1 MPYKIECANH
11 QVYNRLNMS
20 NLEDNKD
27 QMPGPDYSGIKSFYI
42 YASQNSQNDVA
53 KSPSVQL
60 SQEGTS
66 PAPDRENV
74 TKHKIIYGF
83 TKNAPTTKKIN
94 DNLEKANIYN
104 TRPPGK
110 SVTYSSIDDAD
121 EEDGINMGSEKIK
134 VEWERNL
141 PSFQS
146 QVLRNNFQH
155 SLLEKIFHEPG
166 QNSDCS
172 KKVVLQCVKRAPSS
186 KTITQGYKFD
196 HAKRKRVISQT
207 KLNVK
212 NNTLVDRKKFKIR
225 LRKISGDESDSSG
238 SVISQCS
245 DSDIDSDN
253 IFDAD
258 TSDNYSK
265 ADNIDAISHASSVQ
279 VESANL
285 ITLNATKLNE
295 SYRERRNTTDEIA
308 RVGNSE
314 TPDEIGNR
322 VNEGNSFAIET
333 SNVEHQL
340 HVDDTIQIPEITLK
354 TTYSSKDTPTQSLPI
369 PAYCSESPNI
379 SVQNLCTVKEKTSGA
394 NETCKFITILS
405 MECFIRTRQNLL
417 PDPEFDAIDAI
428 FYSIENDVPKSNQN
442 QSTRKNEIE
451 KYGTRVVLVDGS
463 LSTLTCRQTI
473 LNKIGF
479 NNADDVSIVPSED
492 CLITAFIEVMQ
503 LYDPDI
509 LVGYDCESSSYG
521 YLVKRAAVKG
531 N

>member
-1 MPYKIECANH
+1 
-11 QVYNRLNMS
+11 MS

-27 QMPGPDYSGIKSFYI
+27 QMSGPDYSGIKSFYI
-42 YASQNSQNDVA
+42 YASQNSQNEVA
-53 KSPSVQL
+53 KSPSSVQL

-66 PAPDRENV
+66 PAPDRENG
-74 TKHKIIYGF
+74 TKHKRIYGF
-83 TKNAPTTKKIN
+83 ARKPPTTKKIN

-104 TRPPGK
+104 TRPPGQ

-121 EEDGINMGSEKIK
+121 GEDGINMGSEKIK

-146 QVLRNNFQH
+146 QVLRNNYQH
-155 SLLEKIFHEPG
+155 SLLEKITHEPG
-166 QNSDCS
+166 QNLDCS
-172 KKVVLQCVKRAPSS
+172 KKVVLQCVRRAPSS
-186 KTITQGYKFD
+186 KTIAQGYKFD
-196 HAKRKRVISQT
+196 HTKRNQVTSQT

-212 NNTLVDRKKFKIR
+212 NITPVDRKKFKIR

-245 DSDIDSDN
+245 DSDIDFDN
-253 IFDAD
+253 ISDAD
-258 TSDNYSK
+258 TSDNYIK
-265 ADNIDAISHASSVQ
+265 ADNNHVINYTSCVQ
-279 VESANL
+279 LESANL
-285 ITLNATKLNE
+285 ISLNVTNLNE
-295 SYRERRNTTDEIA
+295 SHSEHRNTNDKIVRA
-308 RVGNSE
+308 DNSE
-314 TPDEIGNR
+314 TQNEKGNR

-333 SNVEHQL
+333 FNVEHQL
-340 HVDDTIQIPEITLK
+340 HIDNTIEIPEITLK
-354 TTYSSKDTPTQSLPI
+354 TTNSSKDTPTQSLAI
-369 PAYCSESPNI
+369 PANCSESPNI
-379 SVQNLCTVKEKTSGA
+379 SVQNLCNVKEKTSGA

-442 QSTRKNEIE
+442 QSTRKNEIH
-451 KYGTRVVLVDGS
+451 KYRTRAVLVDGS
-463 LSTLTCRQTI
+463 LSSPICRQTI

-492 CLITAFIEVMQ
+492 CLITAFVEVME

-531 N
+531 I

>member
-1 MPYKIECANH
+1 
-11 QVYNRLNMS
+11 MS
-20 NLEDNKD
+20 YLENNKD
-27 QMPGPDYSGIKSFYI
+27 QLSGTDYSGIKSFYI
-42 YASQNSQNDVA
+42 YPSQNSQNEVA

-66 PAPDRENV
+66 PAPNKENG
-74 TKHKIIYGF
+74 TKHKRIYGF
-83 TKNAPTTKKIN
+83 ARKPPTTKKIN

-121 EEDGINMGSEKIK
+121 GEDGINMGSEKIK

-146 QVLRNNFQH
+146 QVLRNNYQD
-155 SLLEKIFHEPG
+155 SLLEKIFHEPR

-172 KKVVLQCVKRAPSS
+172 KKVVLQCVRRAPSS
-186 KTITQGYKFD
+186 RTITKCYEFD
-196 HAKRKRVISQT
+196 HTKKKQVKSQT

-212 NNTLVDRKKFKIR
+212 NNPPVDRKKFKIR

-253 IFDAD
+253 ILDAD

-265 ADNIDAISHASSVQ
+265 ADNNHAISHTSRVQ
-279 VESANL
+279 LESANL
-285 ITLNATKLNE
+285 ISLNVTKLNE
-295 SYRERRNTTDEIA
+295 SHSERRSTTDEIA
-308 RVGNSE
+308 CVGNSE
-314 TPDEIGNR
+314 TPDEIYNR
-322 VNEGNSFAIET
+322 VNEGNAFAIET
-333 SNVEHQL
+333 SNVERQL
-340 HVDDTIQIPEITLK
+340 HVDDTIEIPEITLK
-354 TTYSSKDTPTQSLPI
+354 TTNSSKDTPTQSLPI

-379 SVQNLCTVKEKTSGA
+379 SVQNLCNVKEKTSGA

-428 FYSIENDVPKSNQN
+428 FYSIENDVPKSNEN
-442 QSTRKNEIE
+442 QSTRKNEIQ
-451 KYGTRVVLVDGS
+451 KYGTRVVIVDGS
-463 LSTLTCRQTI
+463 LSTPIGRQTI

-479 NNADDVSIVPSED
+479 NTADGVSIVPSED

-531 N
+531 K